1 MNRSLRINRSVVH
14 IFLISLTCIL
24 AYSNTMNVPFIFDDI
39 PIVASNPL
47 IRDVGNFFDIG
58 VMNDHR
64 YVGKLTFALNYA
76 LHGLDVRGYH
86 LVNLLIHV
94 VNGVLVYLLV
104 VASFRAPGLAG
115 SRLDGRLVGLIT
127 ALLFVS
133 HPLQTQAVTYIVQRY
148 TSLGTMFYLLGV
160 LGYVRWRLGEGGWW
174 YLVGLVSA
182 VAGMKTKEI
191 VFTLPLV
198 IGLYEVVF
206 FEGGARRFLY
216 VLPFV
221 GSMVLV
227 PLSFIGKV
235 GALGEL
241 VEEVE
246 RVTSVEEGLGRW
258 QYILT
263 EVRVL
268 VSYLRLVF
276 LPVGQN
282 LDYDYRVSEGMDW
295 EVLGSGVVLG
305 VLLVAGVVFGRG
317 RWVEG
322 RLVGFGLLWFF
333 VCHLVEGFLVVL
345 PDVIFEHR
353 MYLPMYGVVV
363 AVVVLVVWGAGAVG
377 RQREAV
383 VVMMLVVLVLVVM
396 SYRRNQVWTD
406 EVRLWQD
413 VVSKSPNKA
422 RAYNNLGYV
431 YSERG
436 WFQEAEKAF
445 KKALQL
451 RPDHPGTH
459 YNLGNLY
466 LSMGQLDMAIEE
478 YQKAIALKPDYIEA
492 HNNLAIAYK
501 RKGMYEKAVN
511 EYQTVLR
518 LNPQFAVAHYNLANL
533 YFLMGR
539 IGDARRHYQE
549 AHRLNPSLSI
559 PVR

>member
-1 MNRSLRINRSVVH
+1 MRRDAIHICLIAVVA
-14 IFLISLTCIL
+14 FL
-24 AYSNTMNVPFIFDDI
+24 AYSNTFRVPFVFDDI
-39 PIVASNPL
+39 PMLVENPL

-422 RAYNNLGYV
+422 RPHFNLA
-431 YSERG
+431 EAFTKRG
-436 WFQEAEKAF
+436 DVEN
-445 KKALQL
+445 ALREYLVTVRL
-451 RPDHPGTH
+451 RPNFAPAYTNIGH
-459 YNLGNLY
+459 
-466 LSMGQLDMAIEE
+466 I
-478 YQKAIALKPDYIEA
+478 YQKNGEFDRAIKYYR
-492 HNNLAIAYK
+492 LAIAFNPEDEVAHFNLGVLYMD
-501 RKGMYEKAVN
+501 KGMYREAERELLRAIQIN
-511 EYQTVLR
+511 PNFYQAR
-518 LNPQFAVAHYNLANL
+518 QFLNYL
-533 YFLMGR
+533 YR
-539 IGDARRHYQE
+539 EIRSVH
-549 AHRLNPSLSI
+549 
-559 PVR
+559 